1 MSDFL
6 LDLQE
11 DDAILHPPDPPP
23 VNNNNNEE
31 EDAHVHADLLPPPPP
46 HQEVLATEEE
56 YSSKLQHE
64 HEQDEA
70 RERNIAAER
79 EAVANAAAAPEAET
93 AATAGDQLQQ
103 QHQPPEA
110 EKGSFA
116 PGAMPFSFFE
126 GIVQQ
131 SAAECLQQEQELE
144 AEKAAAALLAQEQQ
158 EQAAIHEDE
167 GMSNP
172 VPVPLSPEAAAAA
185 DQLLD
190 SLASTEMVSLPP
202 HPSQHSF
209 PQAGTAWPMQRRS
222 VLIGSNPAPKTAS
235 TLAKTP
241 VATSGPATNAA
252 AATLVPL
259 FPIYYQPTQAAPWQV
274 PPSQVSTTNFQFTP
288 MLEHPQAT
296 IQRNNHQI
304 IDDQNYKSSSMRNAT
319 TTVVPRSVS
328 TTSVR
333 DNRHQQYSSKPQL
346 MPQLQPLRQP
356 RQAIA
361 APRTLFGTVL
371 PLPTT
376 ARTVTPLCPAFLSAA
391 SAPHT
396 AAVAAP
402 VVPEYFAAEND
413 DLDSGLRIDD
423 STIGTICDNSLSFN
437 RTTFF
442 EKDNDDEDEESG
454 DKYLTRTPPPHDQDV
469 LCGRGGGTN
478 NHSKLLIHYACAARY
493 INPIAPR

>member
-1 MSDFL
+1 MNSTKTGKRGTVTKTTKTTTSKDCGKR
-6 LDLQE
+6 
-11 DDAILHPPDPPP
+11 PPIFPTRLY
-23 VNNNNNEE
+23 
-31 EDAHVHADLLPPPPP
+31 DLL
-46 HQEVLATEEE
+46 E
-56 YSSKLQHE
+56 
-64 HEQDEA
+64 
-70 RERNIAAER
+70 N
-79 EAVANAAAAPEAET
+79 ANAAGYADVISWYEDGASFRIHTRCETEIVPILKQRYKSFLRQLQMYGFKRQNKGSLQGIYRHPLFVRSHRAVLHNKSVADFQT
-93 AATAGDQLQQ
+93 AARTLLEKEEE
-103 QHQPPEA
+103 EA
-110 EKGSFA
+110 
-116 PGAMPFSFFE
+116 
-126 GIVQQ
+126 
-131 SAAECLQQEQELE
+131 
-144 AEKAAAALLAQEQQ
+144 AAAALLAQEQQ

-172 VPVPLSPEAAAAA
+172 VPLSPEAVAAA

-209 PQAGTAWPMQRRS
+209 PQAGTAWPMQRHS
-222 VLIGSNPAPKTAS
+222 VLIKSNPAPKTTS

-304 IDDQNYKSSSMRNAT
+304 MDGQNYKLSSMRYAT
-319 TTVVPRSVS
+319 PTVVPRSVS

-478 NHSKLLIHYACAARY
+478 NHSKLLLHYACAARY